1 MKTLPIYTYG
11 FDVLR
16 KKTKRLTK
24 VDDKTVE
31 LVGNMFYTMHKAS
44 GIGLAAPQV
53 GIDLA
58 LTVIDVSHVEG
69 EEETK
74 PLTLINPKIV
84 DSHGKI
90 VIEEGCLSIPHV
102 RAEVERPKE
111 VFVEYQDLDLNLQ
124 NVELKGFVARV
135 AQHEIDH
142 LNGVLFI
149 DHLSKEAKSEFKEQL
164 NLIKKGGIQTNYL
177 LAELPKKNKKPG
189 KNQLL
194 DRI

>member
-58 LTVIDVSHVEG
+58 MTVIDVSHVEG

-90 VIEEGCLSIPHV
+90 VIEEGCLSIPHI
-102 RAEVERPKE
+102 RAEVERPEE
-111 VFVEYQDLDLNLQ
+111 VFVEYQDLDLNPKT
-124 NVELKGFVARV
+124 VELKGFIARV

-142 LNGVLFI
+142 LNGILFI
-149 DHLSKEAKSEFKEQL
+149 DHLSKEVKNEFKEQL
-164 NLIKKGGIQTNYL
+164 SLIKKGGIQTNYL
-177 LAELPKKNKKPG
+177 LAELPKKGKKST
-189 KNQLL
+189 KSNLL

>member
-24 VDDKTVE
+24 IDDKIIE
-31 LVGNMFYTMHKAS
+31 LAGNMFYTMHKAN
-44 GIGLAAPQV
+44 GVGLAAPQV

-58 LTVIDVSHVEG
+58 MTVIDVSHLEG
-69 EEETK
+69 EEDTK
-74 PLTLINPKIV
+74 PLTLINPKIL
-84 DSHGKI
+84 DSHDSI
-90 VIEEGCLSIPHV
+90 IFEEGCLSIPHI
-102 RAEVERPKE
+102 RAEVERPE
-111 VFVEYQDLDLNLQ
+111 TIFVEYQDLDLNPQ
-124 NVELKGFVARV
+124 TVELEGYVARV

-149 DHLSKEAKSEFKEQL
+149 DHLSKEVRDDFREQL
-164 NLIKKGGIQTNYL
+164 RLIKEGGIQTNYL
-177 LAELPKKNKKPG
+177 LAELPKKNKKSS
-189 KNQLL
+189 KNNYL